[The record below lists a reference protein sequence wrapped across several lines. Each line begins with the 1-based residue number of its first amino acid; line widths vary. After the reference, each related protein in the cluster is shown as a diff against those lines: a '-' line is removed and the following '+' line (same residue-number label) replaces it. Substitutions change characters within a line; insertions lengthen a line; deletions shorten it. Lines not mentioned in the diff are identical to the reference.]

1 MFKQALL
8 TVSVLAACSASAV
21 VLVEN
26 TTDNIGAVLNVAD
39 NEVVISGV
47 ASNLDQEP
55 GAVALQNNQDG
66 TFTVSFKEW
75 EYLDGAHSN
84 ETISTLK
91 LSAGTHT
98 MQDGSIWEVGTVDL
112 STANQ
117 TFNFSQQYDQV
128 PYLFLSPQSDNG
140 GFAYVARA
148 NSVNQIGFSA
158 KIQYQELQ
166 TAANTRAG
174 QTVAYL
180 AVYAPSKSGNLDTG
194 EVYRLNQVKVDEL
207 PVQFESH
214 ELFLQEEQSRDAELV
229 HVHEVIN
236 VLDIN
241 GHLFAQDITSIG
253 GDTATIRANKNVNPA
268 IGNTSCKAILDKD
281 SAAKSGYY
289 TLDPDGTGGLPEFTT
304 YCDMETEGGGWTLMG
319 IRYVPGKAYN
329 HIHDF
334 EVLFTATQN
343 ITSFD
348 DNYHLT
354 DTQWVHYKNNSQELM
369 VTMRDVGVFAVAD
382 IAVLNNAS
390 CIPLQDTLGRNH
402 GMTGEHQF
410 RLYWHETSGC
420 SGTGSDYSMLNYH
433 NIYAYAGGVYKAGN
447 VAGIAV
453 EQTTYIFVR

>member
-1 MFKQALL
+1 MLKQALL
-8 TVSVLAACSASAV
+8 MAPILAVCSASAT

-26 TTDNIGAVLNVAD
+26 TANSNGTIVNAAA
-39 NEVVISGV
+39 NEVVIAGV
-47 ASNLDQEP
+47 ASNLDQQP

-66 TFTVSFKEW
+66 TFTISFKEW
-75 EYLDGAHSN
+75 EYLDGAHAD
-84 ETISTLK
+84 ETISTLT
-91 LSAGTHT
+91 LSVGTHT
-98 MQDGSIWEVGTVDL
+98 MQDGAIWEVGTVNL
-112 STANQ
+112 STASQ
-117 TFNFSQQYDQV
+117 TFNFAQQYDQV

-148 NSVNQIGFSA
+148 SSVNQIGFNA
-158 KIQYQELQ
+158 KVQFQELQ
-166 TAANTRAG
+166 TSANTRNN
-174 QTVAYL
+174 QTVSYL
-180 AVYAPSKSGNLDTG
+180 AIYAPSKSGNLDTG
-194 EVYRLNQVKVDEL
+194 EVYKLNQIKVDEL

-214 ELFLQEEQSRDAELV
+214 ELFLQEEQSRDAELE

-253 GDTATIRANKNVNPA
+253 GDTATIRANKNVQPA
-268 IGNTSCKAILDKD
+268 FGNTSCKAILDKD
-281 SAAKSGYY
+281 PASQSGYY
-289 TLDPDGTGGLPEFTT
+289 TLDPDGAGGLPEFTT
-304 YCDMETEGGGWTLMG
+304 FCDMEMEGGGWTLMG

-329 HIHDF
+329 HIHNF

-354 DTQWVHYKNNSQELM
+354 DPQWVHYKNNSQEM
-369 VTMRDVGVFAVAD
+369 MITMRDVGVFAIAD

-410 RLYWHETSGC
+410 RLFWHEASGC
-420 SGTGSDYSMLNYH
+420 SGSGSDYSMLNYH